1 MDRLALI
8 NTTRTVPM
16 TLYDSDDLPEVR
28 MRKILLGYRFR
39 AEVGSTD
46 GAPPSFFRW
55 VHLDEWREH
64 HNKPCLHNYGSVTE
78 VMSSRDPNYCLIQFF
93 HPEIYFKLTKFSPRI
108 ALPKMG
114 TKTTEIRRFNRT
126 YVDFLS
132 KTEAAFLDA
141 WIDKLLEDNES
152 YIATYDGEGPKLV
165 PLESERFRNHNLDIV
180 IEDCLLPPKKRPRS
194 LESELFSSDTSDD
207 ESPLSSPYPYPLL
220 SPPTDPRLVDLTN
233 E

>member
-46 GAPPSFFRW
+46 GAPEQFFRW

-64 HNKPCLHNYGSVTE
+64 HDKPCLHNYGSVTE
-78 VMSSRDPNYCLIQFF
+78 VMSSRDPNYCLIQFL

-108 ALPKMG
+108 ALPKLG
-114 TKTTEIRRFNRT
+114 TKTLQIRWFNRT
-126 YVDFLS
+126 YVDFLT
-132 KTEAAFLDA
+132 KTEAAFLNS
-141 WIDKLLEDNES
+141 WIDKLLDDNEE
-152 YIATYDGEGPKLV
+152 YIATYDGEGPTLV

-180 IEDCLLPPKKRPRS
+180 IEDCLLPPRKRPRS

-207 ESPLSSPYPYPLL
+207 ESSSPSPLL
-220 SPPTDPRLVDLTN
+220 SPPTDPRLVDLTH